1 LIETKD
7 YANNVPK
14 EETDKFIRDVAQQKC
29 NGIFLSQSSGISLKE
44 NYQIEFNKGTTRLY
58 PQLRLRPRTKIA
70 VDIIDNMSLKFAEL
84 EPTCDDEDEDTNR
97 ISTAVLDEIYA
108 EFQDFALKKD
118 ALITLLKESHKR

>member
-44 NYQIEFNKGTTRLY
+44 NYQIEFNRAQSSISTTATT
-58 PQLRLRPRTKIA
+58 PRTVKIA

-84 EPTCDDEDEDTNR
+84 EPTCDDEDEDTNQHRGGRNMRR
-97 ISTAVLDEIYA
+97 ISGLRA
-108 EFQDFALKKD
+108 QKD

>member
-44 NYQIEFNKGTTRLY
+44 NYQIEFNRAQSSISTTATT
-58 PQLRLRPRTKIA
+58 PRTVKIA

-84 EPTCDDEDEDTNR
+84 EPTCDDEDEDTNQHRGGRNIRR
-97 ISTAVLDEIYA
+97 ISGLRA
-108 EFQDFALKKD
+108 QKD